1 MKRSKKDTLI
11 SIVILLAFFIQ
22 LKRGFNPPELEPGMI
37 PGGLFLSTEE
47 GIVVSAILS
56 ALLVWGILELLFW
69 VYTKIRKK

>member
-11 SIVILLAFFIQ
+11 SIVILLVFFIQ
-22 LKRGFNPPELEPGMI
+22 LNRGFNPPELETGMI
-37 PGGLFLSTEE
+37 PCGLFLSTEE
-47 GIVVSAILS
+47 GVVVSAILS

>member
-11 SIVILLAFFIQ
+11 SIVILLVFFIQ
-22 LKRGFNPPELEPGMI
+22 LKSGFNPPELETGMI
-37 PGGLFLSTEE
+37 QGGLFLSTEE
-47 GIVVSAILS
+47 GVVVSAILS

>member
-11 SIVILLAFFIQ
+11 SIVILLVFFIQ
-22 LKRGFNPPELEPGMI
+22 LKRGFNHPELETGMI

-47 GIVVSAILS
+47 GVVVSAILS

>member
-11 SIVILLAFFIQ
+11 SIVILLVFFIQ
-22 LKRGFNPPELEPGMI
+22 LKRGFNSPELEPGMI
-37 PGGLFLSTEE
+37 PGGLFPSTEE

>member
-11 SIVILLAFFIQ
+11 SIVILLVFFIQ
-22 LKRGFNPPELEPGMI
+22 LKRGFNPPELETGMI

-47 GIVVSAILS
+47 G
-56 ALLVWGILELLFW
+56 GILELLFW